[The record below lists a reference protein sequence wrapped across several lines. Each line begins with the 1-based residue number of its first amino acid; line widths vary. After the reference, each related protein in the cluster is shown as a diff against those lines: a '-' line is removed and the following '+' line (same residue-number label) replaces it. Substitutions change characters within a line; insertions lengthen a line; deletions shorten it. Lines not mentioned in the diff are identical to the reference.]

1 METAY
6 FVVLVAALLAVGV
19 AACWLLVKL
28 VGSAQS
34 R

>member
-6 FVVLVAALLAVGV
+6 LAILVAALVAV
-19 AACWLLVKL
+19 AAVCGYLLIKSVA
-28 VGSAQS
+28 G

>member
-6 FVVLVAALLAVGV
+6 LAILVAALLAVGGI
-19 AACWLLVKL
+19 CGYFLVKL
-28 VGSAQS
+28 VSG

>member
-6 FVVLVAALLAVGV
+6 LAILVAALVAVGV
-19 AACWLLVKL
+19 ICAYLLAKL
-28 VGSAQS
+28 VSG